1 MGRMCWGG
9 DEDPDDCCYD
19 PDEDDC
25 GPVTLTWDEFE
36 EDEEEV
42 KTVYEYYH
50 GDNSLLYEYLRQGIL
65 EDLDD
70 LSKMYTGAWVQSGGL
85 ANLIMDHAAEQ
96 GWLDWTQ
103 EN

>member
-9 DEDPDDCCYD
+9 DEDPDDYS
-19 PDEDDC
+19 DDC
-25 GPVTLTWDEFE
+25 CGPITLTWDDFE
-36 EDEEEV
+36 DSEEEV

-50 GDNSLLYEYLRQGIL
+50 GDNSMLYEYLRNGML